1 MILLI
6 ITNQQTGETMQE
18 FYDRFYDEHTCVFT
32 TQHNS
37 FPALPSGGTKAVLG
51 KRPWIIIIPFRD
63 ILLEKSLAAI
73 SSQSEDSVKW
83 EAFWRA
89 SLLLEFIQGK
99 FFKFNYL
106 KKQKYADLNK
116 LIKKFLAINP
126 ASHLHASE
134 NITLSHVAFLCK
146 PSYLDDEMR
155 LIIKD
160 AIAVINQLLEDNQY
174 ILYFQITT
182 GLYGD
187 TEPISD
193 LQKQILTGLFHLE
206 QSCKAAGLNR
216 IRFKIFLSQKQW
228 DSLIFDNKS
237 HYTGRDW
244 KI

>member
-1 MILLI
+1 
-6 ITNQQTGETMQE
+6 MQE

-32 TQHNS
+32 TQQKDS
-37 FPALPSGGTKAVLG
+37 FPYFHQDVQ
-51 KRPWIIIIPFRD
+51 RRIIIPFRD

-106 KKQKYADLNK
+106 KKQKYTDLNK

-216 IRFKIFLSQKQW
+216 IRFKIFLSQSQW
-228 DSLIFDNKS
+228 DALIFDNKS